1 MSSLNIDT
9 SKLNRKAKES
19 FANSLIDFGAGAA
32 RYATYV
38 VLVIPA
44 TIFVKL
50 ILDEKDIFAFL
61 WNNVH
66 VLLVLSSISRLEW
79 CLEPWFE
86 TRESCCSMNC
96 PTVVMQRMAINR
108 MRSGGKSL

>member
-66 VLLVLSSISRLEW
+66 VLLVLSSIFALGMV
-79 CLEPWFE
+79 LGA
-86 TRESCCSMNC
+86 
-96 PTVVMQRMAINR
+96 VVRNQGIMLLNELPDCRDAKDGNQPDA
-108 MRSGGKSL
+108 